1 MCSASMHRRADAV
14 VGGPCHAVALGA
26 QLFKDGH
33 HRGFGRVDE
42 GAPGHVLG
50 GDQQLFGFGQI
61 FHTASVPG
69 GQFQGIPFLL
79 SSHDSH

>member
-1 MCSASMHRRADAV
+1 MTPSMHRRADAV
-14 VGGPCHAVALGA
+14 VGGPCHAVALYA
-26 QLFKDGH
+26 QLFKDGQ
-33 HRGFGRVDE
+33 HRGLARVDE
-42 GAPGHVLG
+42 GAPGDVLG
-50 GDQQLFGFGQI
+50 GQQKRFGFGDF

>member
-1 MCSASMHRRADAV
+1 MTPSMHRRADAV
-14 VGGPCHAVALGA
+14 VGGPGHAVALGA
-26 QLFKDGH
+26 QLFKDGQDG
-33 HRGFGRVDE
+33 RFGRVHE
-42 GAPGHVLG
+42 GPAGHVLG

-61 FHTASVPG
+61 FHVASVPG